1 MVAISSHLTN
11 NSNMIAPES
20 HRCPMSIP
28 SLKTWNPRKLPHRLG
43 LCSLVQYPSYQM
55 SARDLC
61 PHLEYLKALACG
73 TQGNHR

>member
-1 MVAISSHLTN
+1 
-11 NSNMIAPES
+11 
-20 HRCPMSIP
+20 MSIP
-28 SLKTWNPRKLPHRLG
+28 SLKAWNPRKLPHRLG

-73 TQGNHR
+73 TQGNHC